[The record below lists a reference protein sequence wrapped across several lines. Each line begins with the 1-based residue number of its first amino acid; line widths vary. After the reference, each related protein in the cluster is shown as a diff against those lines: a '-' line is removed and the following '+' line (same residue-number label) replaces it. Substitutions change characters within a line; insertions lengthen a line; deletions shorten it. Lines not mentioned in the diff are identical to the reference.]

1 MAPVLAPRVPGE
13 RPSLTVPVGKKFG
26 RVYKP
31 HSSCE
36 LKRENKREKRN
47 KQVWEERV
55 RVR

>member
-1 MAPVLAPRVPGE
+1 MAPALAPRVPGE